1 MNYKFSGHET
11 FHCRP
16 IWLKKGYDY
25 ASNGKRF
32 KEENSVIELGVGKNM
47 VSSIK
52 FWLRAFGF
60 YNLYTN
66 QLEGLSKDI
75 FDDNEGF
82 DKFLEDDA
90 TLYLLHYLLIKH
102 VEISSIY
109 YLAFMKLSKEK
120 LEFST
125 ENLVTFIERECLKEK
140 VDFNDK
146 TLRNDIKVFIKN
158 YVPSDDSKGSIE
170 DNFSGLFYNLRF
182 INKVDSTG
190 NFRFNINDGKYL
202 PEAIFFYVILD
213 KFENE
218 VSISIEA
225 IRDEVSTVF
234 LMEKQGTYSM
244 IERIVQEF
252 PDYVTFKDD
261 GGRQELQFKK
271 EISKKE
277 ILSMNYGRF

>member
-25 ASNGKRF
+25 ANRGRLF
-32 KEENSVIELGVGKNM
+32 KEDDAVIELGVGKNM

-60 YNLYTN
+60 YNLYSN
-66 QLEGLSKDI
+66 ELEGLSKDI
-75 FDDNEGF
+75 LDDEGY
-82 DKFLEDDA
+82 DPFLEDDA

-109 YLAFMKLSKEK
+109 YLVFLRLSKEK
-120 LEFST
+120 MEFST
-125 ENLVTFIERECLKEK
+125 ENLLTFIERECLKEN
-140 VDFNDK
+140 VDFNEK

-158 YVPSDDSKGSIE
+158 YVPSHDAKSSLE
-170 DNFSGLFYNLRF
+170 DNYSGLFYDLRY
-182 INKVDSTG
+182 INKVDNTNSY
-190 NFRFNINDGKYL
+190 RFNINDGKHL
-202 PEAIFFYVILD
+202 QEVVFFYVILD

-225 IRDEVSTVF
+225 IRDQVATVF

-244 IERIVQEF
+244 IERIVKLY
-252 PDYVTFKDD
+252 PDKVTFKDD
-261 GGRQELQFKK
+261 GGRQEIQLKNGINK
-271 EISKKE
+271 ME
-277 ILSMNYGRF
+277 ILSEYYGRV